1 MEKILCV
8 GSIPSPYSA
17 TVVFPF
23 NKALGVVPEGQEAG
37 VYERKADHAEQHFPV
52 RVFHRQLSTPD
63 LSQQSLSRAAT
74 GLLLLLLL
82 WAYGLH
88 ELRRK
93 IYMQYFRP
101 QNNFEICINQI
112 PSITKA
118 IVCIKKII
126 IIIKLIK
133 VIYVANIKTIKCN
146 KFNKKNT

>member
-63 LSQQSLSRAAT
+63 LSQQSLSRAE
-74 GLLLLLLL
+74 
-82 WAYGLH
+82 H
-88 ELRRK
+88 
-93 IYMQYFRP
+93 
-101 QNNFEICINQI
+101 
-112 PSITKA
+112 SIHSNR
-118 IVCIKKII
+118 VII
-126 IIIKLIK
+126 IIMS
-133 VIYVANIKTIKCN
+133 VWFAWTP
-146 KFNKKNT
+146 KKDLYAIF